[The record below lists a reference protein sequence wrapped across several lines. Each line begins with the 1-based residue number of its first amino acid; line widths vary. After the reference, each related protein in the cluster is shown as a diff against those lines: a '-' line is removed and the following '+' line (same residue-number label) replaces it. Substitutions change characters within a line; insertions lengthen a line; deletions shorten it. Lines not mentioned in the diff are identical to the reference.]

1 MRTFRHWTPRYLIS
15 RVVEKQYRRTHPDLP
30 WLTQTANRMLDTL
43 ILPPDQG
50 LEFGSGRS
58 TLWFANRVNHLTSVE
73 HNPEWYARVSTWLT
87 EKSYQNVDYRLC
99 PGKDHAM
106 NRNDLPEYVQ
116 IVKDLPG
123 NSLEFV
129 LVDGIFR
136 DACALLALEKLKPG
150 GFLIIDNANLYLPSR
165 SCSPNSRTEQ
175 NGPASRLWEQFIL
188 QTKDW
193 RKIWTSNGVSDTA
206 FFFKG

>member
-15 RVVEKQYRRTHPDLP
+15 RIVEKQYRLTHPSLP

-43 ILPPDQG
+43 ILPRDQG

-58 TLWFANRVNHLTSVE
+58 TLWFADRVRHLTSVE
-73 HNPEWYARVSTWLT
+73 HNPEWYARVNAWLMD
-87 EKSYQNVDYRLC
+87 KSYQNVDYRLC

-106 NRNDLPEYVQ
+106 NMDDLPEYVQ
-116 IVKDLPG
+116 VVKDLPG
-123 NSLEFV
+123 NSLELV
-129 LVDGIFR
+129 LIDGIFR

-150 GFLIIDNANLYLPSR
+150 GFLIIDNANLYLPCR
-165 SCSPNSRTEQ
+165 SYSPNSRTEQ